1 MVSLSLRKLILVIQT
16 ILQSLLVQKLL
27 SNKIWNCMT
36 VRINI
41 STRNKVNARKGPNKL
56 CKCESDLQNDSAL
69 FFNCVNL
76 DPRFITHIMSRMV
89 CGIACQIFDVTL
101 HVAK

>member
-56 CKCESDLQNDSAL
+56 CKCESDLQMTRRYFL
-69 FFNCVNL
+69 IVLIWTL
-76 DPRFITHIMSRMV
+76 DLLPT
-89 CGIACQIFDVTL
+89 
-101 HVAK
+101 